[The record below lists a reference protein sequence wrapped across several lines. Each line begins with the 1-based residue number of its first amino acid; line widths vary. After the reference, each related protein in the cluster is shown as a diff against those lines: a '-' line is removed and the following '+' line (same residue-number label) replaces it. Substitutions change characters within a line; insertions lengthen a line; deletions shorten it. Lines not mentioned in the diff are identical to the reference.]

1 LIGSWKNP
9 QAANAN
15 ANSAE
20 VFSTH
25 VSPATAT
32 TPYLVV
38 DLGLIRYPE
47 ASALQE
53 RLVAARKAN
62 AIVDVLLLCEHPQVI
77 TMGRNAKRENLL
89 ASDRVLQQK
98 HVALHATNRGGDITY
113 HGPGQIVAYPILNLA
128 AIRRDVGWYVRML
141 EETMIRA
148 TADYSITA
156 EREPGK
162 TGIWVSDPS
171 QKNPPEKLGA
181 IGVHLSRWI
190 TSHGFAYNVSTDLR
204 YFDLIVPCGIRD
216 RKATSLEKLLNR
228 QVDKREVTSSLTK
241 HFAEIFGLATQTVS
255 DNELLERLNHAE
267 QPAAV
272 SA

>member
-89 ASDRVLQQK
+89 ASDRRSP
-98 HVALHATNRGGDITY
+98 N
-113 HGPGQIVAYPILNLA
+113 
-128 AIRRDVGWYVRML
+128 
-141 EETMIRA
+141 
-148 TADYSITA
+148 
-156 EREPGK
+156 
-162 TGIWVSDPS
+162 
-171 QKNPPEKLGA
+171 
-181 IGVHLSRWI
+181 
-190 TSHGFAYNVSTDLR
+190 TS
-204 YFDLIVPCGIRD
+204 P
-216 RKATSLEKLLNR
+216 K
-228 QVDKREVTSSLTK
+228 SS
-241 HFAEIFGLATQTVS
+241 A
-255 DNELLERLNHAE
+255 
-267 QPAAV
+267 
-272 SA
+272 